1 MRKMTN
7 YILFTACLA
16 TVFLATWGNAQ
27 QRTTAASVSVP
38 FDFWIGNKKFPAGD
52 YTLDSSIPTF
62 ISIRSKM
69 GSINEQVPTIL
80 YGDAVDKKDARLVFV
95 SRNGRYYLMELW
107 GVLGK
112 RTVTSEYGK
121 NLQQDGRREVSLKYP

>member
-1 MRKMTN
+1 MSSTKTYMLLLL
-7 YILFTACLA
+7 IAAFVLGMPAA
-16 TVFLATWGNAQ
+16 GQ
-27 QRTTAASVSVP
+27 QKFTTAKVTIP
-38 FDFWIGNKKFPAGD
+38 FEFWVGDKKFPAGD

-62 ISIRSKM
+62 VTVRNKN

-80 YGDAVDKKDARLVFV
+80 YGDPVEKKDARLVFV
-95 SRNGRYYLMELW
+95 NRDGKYYLKELR

-121 NLQQDGRREVSLKYP
+121 TSSQESMREVELTYP